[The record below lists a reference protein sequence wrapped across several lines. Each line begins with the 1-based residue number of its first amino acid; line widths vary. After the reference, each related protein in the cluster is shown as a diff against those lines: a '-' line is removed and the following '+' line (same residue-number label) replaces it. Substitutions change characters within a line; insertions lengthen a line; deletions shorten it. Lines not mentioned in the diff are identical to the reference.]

1 MKKRK
6 SSGLQIG
13 DTVVMHTCA
22 EARSE
27 KYKDKIWTVKSEP
40 WDLCGSEVVLLE
52 GFRGGF
58 STEYLKKAEGK
69 EATV

>member
-1 MKKRK
+1 MQKRRK
-6 SSGLQIG
+6 PKPSGLKPG
-13 DTVVMHTCA
+13 DRVVMHTCY

-27 KYKDKIWTVKSEP
+27 KYKDKIWTVASEP

-58 STEYLKKAEGK
+58 ATEYLRKVK
-69 EATV
+69 EES